1 MNWLETLSIAE
12 IGNGKF
18 PIQNVLDHSLYYP
31 SCEFDGGVVK
41 DCNTLG
47 RDFGIVSFVYCDYA
61 VGKHSFNRMQDT
73 FVGYHVLHSRDITP
87 SELTPNRWHPQVPP
101 NFNRRA
107 YEHWKNEWKP
117 FCKWTVYER
126 DNLRGPDHGPKR
138 FSLLYI
144 GGEGVA
150 TYQALYWSNQTAP
163 KALAIIQPGTGFG
176 LNWTDFREQG
186 APLNW
191 VVCNNPAGQ
200 QPDIL
205 YYGGIGKNYAHFDW
219 DGYQRFRIIHDN
231 YGEGGE
237 VGVWRAI

>member
-1 MNWLETLSIAE
+1 
-12 IGNGKF
+12 
-18 PIQNVLDHSLYYP
+18 
-31 SCEFDGGVVK
+31 
-41 DCNTLG
+41 
-47 RDFGIVSFVYCDYA
+47 
-61 VGKHSFNRMQDT
+61 
-73 FVGYHVLHSRDITP
+73 
-87 SELTPNRWHPQVPP
+87 
-101 NFNRRA
+101 
-107 YEHWKNEWKP
+107 
-117 FCKWTVYER
+117 
-126 DNLRGPDHGPKR
+126 
-138 FSLLYI
+138 LLYI

-150 TYQALYWSNQTAP
+150 TYQALYWSNKTAP

-219 DGYQRFRIIHDN
+219 DGYQRFRIIQDY

-237 VGVWRAI
+237 VGVWQAI